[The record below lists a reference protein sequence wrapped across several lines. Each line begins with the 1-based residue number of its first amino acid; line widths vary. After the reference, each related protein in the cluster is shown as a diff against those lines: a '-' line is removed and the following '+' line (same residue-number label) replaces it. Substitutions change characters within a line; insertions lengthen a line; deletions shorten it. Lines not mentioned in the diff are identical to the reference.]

1 MGILEKN
8 SQKTNQD
15 DNSSLKKVIQNQ
27 MTEINYFQTLT
38 ENIPVLVYVYRD
50 SQVIYVNPA
59 VENTLGFTFEEM
71 TQKNFWDICHPD
83 YRDLIRERGQAR
95 LQGETVLANYEF
107 KIMKKN
113 GEAIWVDVF
122 FGTTY
127 MNDEM
132 IGIVAA
138 NDITEKKL
146 LKEELQ
152 AARDELEIRVK
163 QRTEELTSKNNELIL
178 LNRNLNN
185 VIMNMSDGVVIVNRS
200 GEFEFL
206 NNVVQHN
213 WGDFLDDIIIKLQE
227 EILQGKN
234 PFFKEM
240 FSRRIPFRD
249 VEFIYGKSGEQIH
262 LLVSGT
268 PIINEQ
274 GIVNS
279 GLLMLRPIKDVRKL
293 VNRFSGAKATFI
305 FEDIIT
311 GHQAMKELI
320 ENAKMA
326 AHSRSNVLIEG
337 ESGTGKELFA
347 QAIHNY
353 SRRKKGPFVAINC
366 GAIPRELIG
375 SELFGYAEGAF
386 TGARKGGNPGKFELA
401 SGGTLFLDEIGDMP
415 IEQQAALLRVIQ
427 EKSITRIGGTQ
438 SIPVD
443 VRIICATNKDLL
455 TEMEYKRFR
464 KDLYY
469 RLNVISIMIPPLRER
484 REDIRLLT
492 NYYLKDSYAYWEEEE
507 NSLDPAMLASLE
519 AYDWPGNVREL
530 QNVIERMLNTAKG
543 ARLSMADLPDDL
555 FPGQLERSS
564 GRELPALKKR
574 GRSIKEA
581 RELSKLRMQEEERL
595 LIIELLQACEGNVSQ
610 VARELGISRTTLYKK
625 MEKYKV
631 DEEGKNN

>member
-185 VIMNMSDGVVIVNRS
+185 VMMNMSDGVVIVNRS

-213 WGDFLDDIIIKLQE
+213 WGDFLDDIKIKLQE

-386 TGARKGGNPGKFELA
+386 TGARKGGNPGKFEMA

-595 LIIELLQACEGNVSQ
+595 LIIELLQASEGNVSQ

>member
-1 MGILEKN
+1 MGISEKN

-15 DNSSLKKVIQNQ
+15 DNSILKKVIQNQ
-27 MTEINYFQTLT
+27 MTEINSFRILT

-95 LQGETVLANYEF
+95 LQGETVPANYEF

-185 VIMNMSDGVVIVNRS
+185 VMMNMSDGVVIVNRS

-206 NNVVQHN
+206 NNVVQQN
-213 WGDFLDDIIIKLQE
+213 WGDFLDDIKIKLQE

-293 VNRFSGAKATFI
+293 VNRFSGAKATFN

-311 GHQAMKELI
+311 GHPAMNELI

-401 SGGTLFLDEIGDMP
+401 SGGTIFLDEIGDMP
-415 IEQQAALLRVIQ
+415 IEQQAVLLRVIQ

-484 REDIRLLT
+484 QEDIRLLT
-492 NYYLKDSYAYWEEEE
+492 NYFLKDSYAYWEEEK

-543 ARLSMADLPDDL
+543 ARLSAADLPDDL
-555 FPGQLERSS
+555 FPGQLDRNS
-564 GRELPALKKR
+564 GRELPALKKP

-581 RELSKLRMQEEERL
+581 RELSKLLMQEEERL
-595 LIIELLQACEGNVSQ
+595 LIIELLQAYEGNVSQ